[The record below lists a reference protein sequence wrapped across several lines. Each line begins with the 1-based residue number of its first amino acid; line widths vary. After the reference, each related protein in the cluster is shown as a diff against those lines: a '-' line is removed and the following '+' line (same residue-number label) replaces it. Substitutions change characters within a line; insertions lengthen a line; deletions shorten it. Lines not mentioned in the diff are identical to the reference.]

1 MSFLRYQCAIV
12 TLSVFNVEKYRY
24 IEILVKG
31 QSRSLKVVSFNRL
44 GIVSYECSVVTLS
57 LRHIA
62 FKILNFKHGVTLNTG
77 LGVRQ
82 SH

>member
-1 MSFLRYQCAIV
+1 MSFLTYQCAIV
-12 TLSVFNVEKYRY
+12 TFSVFNVEKYCD

-31 QSRSLKVVSFNRL
+31 QSRSLKGVSFNRL

-57 LRHIA
+57 LRHTA
-62 FKILNFKHGVTLNTG
+62 FKILNFKHGITLKTG

-82 SH
+82 GH